1 MKEKQQVKS
10 TKPGGK
16 PSSKFAAKN
25 KPAAKKPFI
34 QVQRITSA
42 MPAIRFPS
50 RQSETT
56 VEPAKPARQEP
67 CPDDL
72 PFAVEPPTTAGEKL
86 PWRQYLLQ
94 RIQKGWPFFILNLVG
109 IVSALIVGRMSMNRL
124 FFLETEKFPII
135 HFETLVNESAPKI
148 WFILNIPFL
157 AWLTIFVASIAS
169 LVSSI
174 ILMVIFWLPKEP
186 EDTVKIQR
194 NWQIYSLFIQIF
206 AFIFLII
213 DYFTS

>member
-1 MKEKQQVKS
+1 MKEKQQAKS
-10 TKPGGK
+10 TKVGGK
-16 PSSKFAAKN
+16 PAGKFAAKN

-50 RQSETT
+50 RQPETT
-56 VEPAKPARQEP
+56 FEPVKPARQEP
-67 CPDDL
+67 CPNDL
-72 PFAVEPPTTAGEKL
+72 PFAVEPPEITSEKL
-86 PWRQYLLQ
+86 PWRQYLMR

-109 IVSALIVGRMSMNRL
+109 IVSGIIVGQIAMDRL

-135 HFETLVNESAPKI
+135 HFETMVNELAPKI

-213 DYFTS
+213 NYFTS